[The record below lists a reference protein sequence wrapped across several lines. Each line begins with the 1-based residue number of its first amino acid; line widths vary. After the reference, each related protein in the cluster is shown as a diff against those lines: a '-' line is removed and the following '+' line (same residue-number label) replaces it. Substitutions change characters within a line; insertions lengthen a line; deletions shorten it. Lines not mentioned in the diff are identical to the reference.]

1 VFEQLKQIMTT
12 KFQLNPADVAPEA
25 TLEGLELDS
34 LDLVELS
41 LVMEK
46 ELGVRISDDELA
58 ETQQLEAIIRL
69 AESRSAKV

>member
-1 VFEQLKQIMTT
+1 
-12 KFQLNPADVAPEA
+12 
-25 TLEGLELDS
+25 
-34 LDLVELS
+34 
-41 LVMEK
+41 MEK